1 MRTQWRHTQDLMSAP
16 LQFRDMNLD
25 DVPAGLRLCRTARW
39 NQLAAD
45 WELFLHLSP
54 SGCRVATCDDR
65 VIGTVTTVNY
75 ENRFAWIGMVL
86 VDPEYRGRGVG
97 TRLLQE
103 SLDILKDLKCSRLDA
118 TPQGR
123 AVYLHLNFVDEYQ
136 LSRMQLD
143 LASRDF
149 PHLDVRAPNQIPR
162 ELTKDDLVSVFEIDR
177 CLFGADRSAVLRWA
191 WLQAPEYAWVIRGDT
206 NEVEAYCFGRR
217 GFNFDQIGPIYSRAQ
232 QNAELLVLSCLEK
245 RKNQRII
252 VDAFHHSPTWIA
264 ALERLGFAHQRPFI
278 RMYRG
283 QNGHPGLPGQLWAM
297 FGPEFG

>member
-1 MRTQWRHTQDLMSAP
+1 MSVP

-25 DVPAGLRLCRTARW
+25 DVPAGLRLCRTAGW

-45 WELFLHLSP
+45 WELFLQLSP
-54 SGCRVATCDDR
+54 SGCRVATWDDR
-65 VIGTVTTVNY
+65 VIGTVATVNY

-86 VDPEYRGRGVG
+86 VDPEYRGQGVG
-97 TRLLQE
+97 TRLLKE
-103 SLDILKDLKCSRLDA
+103 SLEILKDLECSRLDA

-143 LASRDF
+143 LSGRDL
-149 PHLDVRAPNQIPR
+149 PHLGVRIANQIPR
-162 ELTKDDLVSVFEIDR
+162 KLTGDDLPSVLEIDR
-177 CLFGADRSAVLRWA
+177 RLFGADRSAVLKWS
-191 WLQAPEYAWVIRGDT
+191 WFQAPEYAWVIQGDR
-206 NEVEAYCFGRR
+206 NQPEAYCFGRR

-232 QNAELLVLSCLEK
+232 QNAELLVWSCLEK
-245 RKNQRII
+245 RKNQFLI

-264 ALERLGFAHQRPFI
+264 ALERLGFTQQRPFI

-283 QNGHPGLPGQLWAM
+283 ENRYPGLPDQLWAM